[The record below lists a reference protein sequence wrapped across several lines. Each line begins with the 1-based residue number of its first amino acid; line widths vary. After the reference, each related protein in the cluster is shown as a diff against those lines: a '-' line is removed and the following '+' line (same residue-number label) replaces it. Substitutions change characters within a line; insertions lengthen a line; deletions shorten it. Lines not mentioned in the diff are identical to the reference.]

1 MELDTNLVL
10 SVLISRRIIWP
21 ILSSHHREILN
32 IVSAQLRY
40 FNITHPIQLCC
51 ENYSTTHNK
60 LFIAHCVSVP
70 GHVSQRYWLKAF
82 ECIRGAFS
90 S

>member
-40 FNITHPIQLCC
+40 LNITHPI
-51 ENYSTTHNK
+51 
-60 LFIAHCVSVP
+60 
-70 GHVSQRYWLKAF
+70 
-82 ECIRGAFS
+82 
-90 S
+90 